1 MRFMAHISCCLRE
14 FKFGI
19 QIAMHR
25 QAINAASKI
34 DYVLNHRTVTC
45 RLDWAGFGFPESCS
59 FL

>member
-45 RLDWAGFGFPESCS
+45 RLDWGRIQDT
-59 FL
+59 